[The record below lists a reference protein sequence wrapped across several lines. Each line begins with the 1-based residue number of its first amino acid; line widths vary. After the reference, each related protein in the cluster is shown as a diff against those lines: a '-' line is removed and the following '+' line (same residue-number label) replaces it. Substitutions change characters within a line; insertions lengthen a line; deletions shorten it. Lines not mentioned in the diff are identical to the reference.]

1 MRIQVLSDLHL
12 EYGGEIPPLA
22 PGAEVVV
29 LAGDLAPAKHRA
41 IRFPA
46 EVWAGA
52 EHILYVPG
60 NHEFHGS
67 DIEEARRMLALDCA
81 DCGVTLLDTG
91 AVTIGHVRFIGATL
105 WTDFRL
111 ESLPSRLGGRDR
123 LTRSG
128 GAARELDAHKAAG
141 ERLDDFTGAI
151 RDREAPEGHG
161 LLTTRET
168 ARRHARDLA
177 FIEAEIAAAHE
188 ADPGSASPGSKS
200 GAGGA
205 GLEAVVVTH
214 HAPSP
219 VAVHYRHA
227 GSPFNP
233 AFVSDLEETIVHL
246 RPALW
251 IHGHVHHAVSATVG
265 RTWILANPLGIGFLE
280 EADFVPDLVIE
291 L

>member
-1 MRIQVLSDLHL
+1 M
-12 EYGGEIPPLA
+12 
-22 PGAEVVV
+22 
-29 LAGDLAPAKHRA
+29 APAKHRA

-52 EHILYVPG
+52 AHILYVPG

-67 DIEEARRMLALDCA
+67 DIEEARPLALDCA
-81 DCGVTLLDTG
+81 DCGVTLLDTA
-91 AVTIGHVRFIGATL
+91 AVTIGHVTSSATL

-111 ESLPSRLGGRDR
+111 EDRGGPR
-123 LTRSG
+123 
-128 GAARELDAHKAAG
+128 AAG

-177 FIEAEIAAAHE
+177 FIEAE
-188 ADPGSASPGSKS
+188 SAR
-200 GAGGA
+200 AREA
-205 GLEAVVVTH
+205 GLEAVVITH

-227 GSPFNP
+227 GSPINP
-233 AFVSDLEETIVHL
+233 AYISDLDAMIVHL

-265 RTWILANPLGIGFLE
+265 RTWILANPLGIGLME
-280 EADFVPDLVIE
+280 ETDFVPDLVVD